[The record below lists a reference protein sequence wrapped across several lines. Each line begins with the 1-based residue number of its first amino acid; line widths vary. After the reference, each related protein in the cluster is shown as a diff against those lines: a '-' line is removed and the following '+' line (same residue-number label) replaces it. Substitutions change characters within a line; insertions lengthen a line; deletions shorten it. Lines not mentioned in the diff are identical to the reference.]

1 VYTPGEPGR
10 PHPCPKLTQKD
21 NILADTILSVPKSN
35 IVCNVPLT
43 FYYYYLVIPRRV
55 AVGQLSSCITAGPP
69 LSPTVKNLEIR
80 LIQSTSKFRL
90 SPTVKN
96 LEIRLTEGNSKF
108 RLRKNCSV
116 KRLRG
121 RCLSVW
127 DHNLLPHLTHRIR
140 VYSLQERRLERQHS
154 QSWVKSQPDLL
165 YLQSSPSP
173 WMSTVQC
180 LSFCTGC
187 ST

>member
-80 LIQSTSKFRL
+80 L
-90 SPTVKN
+90 
-96 LEIRLTEGNSKF
+96 TEGNSKF

-121 RCLSVW
+121 RCLSFW
-127 DHNLLPHLTHRIR
+127 DHNLLPPLAHRIR
-140 VYSLQERRLERQHS
+140 VYSLKERRLERQHS

-180 LSFCTGC
+180 LCFCTGC